1 MGNYATQLERDVLGK
16 RRRNLVFPQGTLVYV
31 DFGINY
37 GSEFSSYHYAITLNK
52 NDSKKDNTIT
62 VVPLTSKER
71 KQNIKLTAGISRGL
85 ASLTLDYLEEQ
96 IKLNDKNMKKIES
109 DLNKLEERER
119 NGEPFTEDLHQLK
132 TFYQKV
138 LLERNMV
145 ENAKDRVKK
154 YIKDFDK
161 DTYIKIDAITTI
173 DKNKIFKRK
182 DNLDPLTKVRVND
195 DILKIIENGIK
206 NLFFN
211 N

>member
-1 MGNYATQLERDVLGK
+1 MN
-16 RRRNLVFPQGTLVYV
+16 
-31 DFGINY
+31 
-37 GSEFSSYHYAITLNK
+37 
-52 NDSKKDNTIT
+52 
-62 VVPLTSKER
+62 
-71 KQNIKLTAGISRGL
+71 
-85 ASLTLDYLEEQ
+85 
-96 IKLNDKNMKKIES
+96 KIES

-138 LLERNMV
+138 LLERNIV
-145 ENAKDRVKK
+145 KNAKDRVKK

-195 DILKIIENGIK
+195 DTLKVIENGIK
-206 NLFFN
+206 NLFFKN
-211 N
+211 